1 MIFILKYINMKNVIL
16 KDIISIIFILGFGL
30 NLFIISDSQISKQK
44 QEQIQEQTQEQTE
57 IILKNKDKNIEPII
71 DTTDYSLRYQLKN
84 RDRSVVEDTLVAPE
98 KRVERHQYTSLKL
111 YENTRGDPDDYQ
123 LLGVLFNNTVNK
135 TYQLFGRRTYPGSP
149 LFEYYYRGR
158 DSGGLDFKFPLSRNE
173 EIYEGDSIILPTD
186 NIQFEVK
193 IYPNDL
199 PRYNPFVL

>member
-44 QEQIQEQTQEQTE
+44 QEQTQDQTE

-173 EIYEGDSIILPTD
+173 EIYDGDTIVLPTD

>member
-1 MIFILKYINMKNVIL
+1 MKNIIL

-30 NLFIISDSQISKQK
+30 NLFIISDSHIPKQTK
-44 QEQIQEQTQEQTE
+44 EQED
-57 IILKNKDKNIEPII
+57 IILNKDKNIEPII

-158 DSGGLDFKFPLSRNE
+158 DSGGLDFKFPLSRNQ
-173 EIYEGDSIILPTD
+173 EIYDGDTIILPTD

-199 PRYNPFVL
+199 PRYNPFI

>member
-173 EIYEGDSIILPTD
+173 EIYDGDSIILPTD

>member
-44 QEQIQEQTQEQTE
+44 QEQEQTQDQTE
-57 IILKNKDKNIEPII
+57 IILKNKDKNIETII

-173 EIYEGDSIILPTD
+173 EIYDGDTIVLPTD

>member
-30 NLFIISDSQISKQK
+30 NLFIISDSQISKQ
-44 QEQIQEQTQEQTE
+44 EQEQTQDQTE

-173 EIYEGDSIILPTD
+173 EIYDGDTIVLPTD

>member
-1 MIFILKYINMKNVIL
+1 MKNVIL

-173 EIYEGDSIILPTD
+173 EIYDGDSIILPTD